1 MSGGPAYKFVIPAT
15 PENIEVRLGCMGL
28 DVNKRIFMDAPA
40 RARLNLFT
48 RYGFLLIVQELEDDK
63 LRIRIACPFKGG
75 PKLKLS
81 E

>member
-1 MSGGPAYKFVIPAT
+1 MSDGDYKFVIPAT
-15 PENIEVRLGCMGL
+15 PENIEIRLGCMGL
-28 DVNKRIFMDAPA
+28 DVNKRIFMDPPT

-48 RYGFLLIVQELEDDK
+48 RYGFLLIVQELDNNT
-63 LRIRIACPFKGG
+63 LRIRIACPPKGE